1 MGRVGFCQG
10 YKLMDFIMKKILPI
24 IAASVSFLIS
34 CQKEESLVVSDTR
47 VDVPTLNA
55 SIEAM
60 PSGRTSY
67 EETDRSVRWTAQDR
81 IIAFM
86 KSTDWGRFQI
96 QARYA
101 GEKNAVFDW
110 NGGTLPSLVKEN
122 LDHYVALYPYQDG
135 VVCSVTGGTYTLTN
149 IVLPSTQNYA
159 EDSFANGSFPMVA
172 ACDES
177 DLTFRNLCGVLK
189 LHLKGK
195 QKVSSIIVKGNGDE
209 PLSGKASVSVTPGVG
224 EPEITMAA
232 EAETSVTLKCVSPVQ
247 LTEIE
252 SVDFYIS
259 LPPTE
264 FKNGFAVTVIDTDDN
279 EYVFKSAKS
288 MTISRSIVLKMP
300 EITLPSVSDEGGA
313 GNLSKDGTANC
324 YIVSADGHY
333 SFDAVKGNSDEPVGE
348 VASVAVLWES
358 TGTNEYLSVGALVQN
373 PTYADGVVSF
383 DVAKFKAGNAVIA
396 AKDASGNIL
405 WSWHIW
411 LTDKPSRHTYNN
423 GAGVMM
429 DRHLGATSYQPG
441 EVGSLGLF
449 YQWGR
454 KDPFLNSS
462 RIDACQA
469 AKSTLTW
476 PDAVPTSAE
485 TGTVAY
491 AIANPTV
498 FISADDHN
506 CYDWHYATR
515 DDSLWKA
522 QKTIYDP
529 CPTGWRVP
537 DGGSKGVWKT
547 AGFVGTACDLTYY
560 GYNFPISDSAYT
572 WYPLSGFR
580 SYKGILSFVGEYGF
594 CWSVTISE
602 GTEYVSFFRYDMYDS
617 VKPEMLF
624 ERANALSVRC
634 VQES

>member
-1 MGRVGFCQG
+1 MGFCQG
-10 YKLMDFIMKKILPI
+10 YQLTDFIMKKILPI
-24 IAASVSFLIS
+24 IAASVSLLIS
-34 CQKEESLVVSDTR
+34 CQKEESLVVSDIR
-47 VDVPTLNA
+47 ADVATLNA

-110 NGGTLPSLVKEN
+110 TGGTLPSLVKEN

-135 VVCSVTGGTYTLTN
+135 VVCSVTDGGYTLTN

-247 LTEIE
+247 LTETE
-252 SVDFYIS
+252 AVDFYIS
-259 LPPTE
+259 LPPTA

-358 TGTNEYLSVGALVQN
+358 TGTNEYLSVGDLVRN

-411 LTDKPSRHTYNN
+411 LTDKPSKHTYNN

-462 RIDACQA
+462 RIDACQVA
-469 AKSTLTW
+469 NSTLTW

-491 AIANPTV
+491 TIANPTV
-498 FISADDHN
+498 FISADNHKR
-506 CYDWHYATR
+506 YDWHYATR

-529 CPTGWRVP
+529 CPSGWRVP

-547 AGFVGTACDLTYY
+547 AGFVGTTCDQTYY

-580 SYKGILSFVGEYGF
+580 SYKGILSFVGEYGY

-602 GTEYVSFFRYDMYDS
+602 GAKYVSFFRYDIYDY

>member
-1 MGRVGFCQG
+1 
-10 YKLMDFIMKKILPI
+10 
-24 IAASVSFLIS
+24 
-34 CQKEESLVVSDTR
+34 
-47 VDVPTLNA
+47 
-55 SIEAM
+55 
-60 PSGRTSY
+60 
-67 EETDRSVRWTAQDR
+67 
-81 IIAFM
+81 
-86 KSTDWGRFQI
+86 
-96 QARYA
+96 
-101 GEKNAVFDW
+101 
-110 NGGTLPSLVKEN
+110 
-122 LDHYVALYPYQDG
+122 
-135 VVCSVTGGTYTLTN
+135 
-149 IVLPSTQNYA
+149 
-159 EDSFANGSFPMVA
+159 
-172 ACDES
+172 
-177 DLTFRNLCGVLK
+177 
-189 LHLKGK
+189 
-195 QKVSSIIVKGNGDE
+195 
-209 PLSGKASVSVTPGVG
+209 
-224 EPEITMAA
+224 
-232 EAETSVTLKCVSPVQ
+232 
-247 LTEIE
+247 
-252 SVDFYIS
+252 
-259 LPPTE
+259 
-264 FKNGFAVTVIDTDDN
+264 
-279 EYVFKSAKS
+279 
-288 MTISRSIVLKMP
+288 
-300 EITLPSVSDEGGA
+300 
-313 GNLSKDGTANC
+313 
-324 YIVSADGHY
+324 
-333 SFDAVKGNSDEPVGE
+333 
-348 VASVAVLWES
+348 
-358 TGTNEYLSVGALVQN
+358 
-373 PTYADGVVSF
+373 
-383 DVAKFKAGNAVIA
+383 
-396 AKDASGNIL
+396 
-405 WSWHIW
+405 
-411 LTDKPSRHTYNN
+411 
-423 GAGVMM
+423 MM

-498 FISADDHN
+498 FISADDDN

-529 CPTGWRVP
+529 CPSGWRVP

-547 AGFVGTACDLTYY
+547 AGFVGTVCDLTYY
-560 GYNFPISDSAYT
+560 GYNFPISDSAYS

>member
-1 MGRVGFCQG
+1 
-10 YKLMDFIMKKILPI
+10 
-24 IAASVSFLIS
+24 
-34 CQKEESLVVSDTR
+34 
-47 VDVPTLNA
+47 
-55 SIEAM
+55 
-60 PSGRTSY
+60 
-67 EETDRSVRWTAQDR
+67 
-81 IIAFM
+81 
-86 KSTDWGRFQI
+86 
-96 QARYA
+96 
-101 GEKNAVFDW
+101 
-110 NGGTLPSLVKEN
+110 
-122 LDHYVALYPYQDG
+122 
-135 VVCSVTGGTYTLTN
+135 
-149 IVLPSTQNYA
+149 
-159 EDSFANGSFPMVA
+159 
-172 ACDES
+172 
-177 DLTFRNLCGVLK
+177 
-189 LHLKGK
+189 
-195 QKVSSIIVKGNGDE
+195 
-209 PLSGKASVSVTPGVG
+209 
-224 EPEITMAA
+224 
-232 EAETSVTLKCVSPVQ
+232 
-247 LTEIE
+247 
-252 SVDFYIS
+252 
-259 LPPTE
+259 
-264 FKNGFAVTVIDTDDN
+264 
-279 EYVFKSAKS
+279 
-288 MTISRSIVLKMP
+288 MTISRSMVLKMP

-324 YIVSADGHY
+324 YIVSTDGHY

-358 TGTNEYLSVGALVQN
+358 TGTNEYLRVGALVQN

-411 LTDKPSRHTYNN
+411 LTDKPSKHTYNN

-462 RIDACQA
+462 RIDACQDA
-469 AKSTLTW
+469 NSTIAW

-491 AIANPTV
+491 TIANPTV
-498 FISADDHN
+498 FISADNHN
-506 CYDWHYATR
+506 RYDWHYATR

-529 CPTGWRVP
+529 CPSGWRVP

-547 AGFVGTACDLTYY
+547 AGFVGTSCDMTYY
-560 GYNFPISDSAYT
+560 GYNFPISDSAYS
-572 WYPLSGFR
+572 WYPFSGFR
-580 SYKGILSFVGEYGF
+580 SYEGVLSFVGEYGF

-617 VKPEMLF
+617 VKPDMLF

>member
-1 MGRVGFCQG
+1 
-10 YKLMDFIMKKILPI
+10 MKKILPI
-24 IAASVSFLIS
+24 IAASVSLLIS
-34 CQKEESLVVSDTR
+34 CQKEESLVVSDIR
-47 VDVPTLNA
+47 ADVATLNA

-135 VVCSVTGGTYTLTN
+135 VVCSVTDGGYTLTN
-149 IVLPSTQNYA
+149 VVLPSTQNYA

-172 ACDES
+172 ASDES

-247 LTEIE
+247 LTETE
-252 SVDFYIS
+252 AVDFYIS
-259 LPPTE
+259 LPPTV

-288 MTISRSIVLKMP
+288 MTISRSMVLKMP

-358 TGTNEYLSVGALVQN
+358 TGTNDYLRVGSLVQN

-411 LTDKPSRHTYNN
+411 LTDKPSKHTYNN

-441 EVGSLGLF
+441 ELGSLGLF

-498 FISADDHN
+498 FISADDDN

-529 CPTGWRVP
+529 CPSGWRVP

-547 AGFVGTACDLTYY
+547 AEFVGTTCDLTYY

>member
-1 MGRVGFCQG
+1 
-10 YKLMDFIMKKILPI
+10 MKKILPI
-24 IAASVSFLIS
+24 IAASVSLLIS

-110 NGGTLPSLVKEN
+110 TGGTLPSMVKEN

-135 VVCSVTGGTYTLTN
+135 VVCSVNDGGYTLTN

-159 EDSFANGSFPMVA
+159 EGSFANGSFPMVA

-195 QKVSSIIVKGNGDE
+195 QKVSSIIVKGNGNE

-247 LTEIE
+247 LTETE

-259 LPPTE
+259 LPPTA

-288 MTISRSIVLKMP
+288 MTISRSMVLKMP

-313 GNLSKDGTANC
+313 GNLSKNGTANC

-358 TGTNEYLSVGALVQN
+358 TGTNEFLSVGALVQN

-411 LTDKPSRHTYNN
+411 LTDKPSKHTYNN

-462 RIDACQA
+462 RIDACKA
-469 AKSTLTW
+469 ANSTLTW

-498 FISADDHN
+498 FISADDDN

-529 CPTGWRVP
+529 CPSGWRVP

-547 AGFVGTACDLTYY
+547 AGFVGTSCDLTYY
-560 GYNFPISDSAYT
+560 GYNFPISDSAYS

>member
-1 MGRVGFCQG
+1 
-10 YKLMDFIMKKILPI
+10 MKKILPI

-34 CQKEESLVVSDTR
+34 CQKEESLVVSDIAA
-47 VDVPTLNA
+47 DIPTLNA

-67 EETDRSVRWTAQDR
+67 EEADRSVRWTAQDR

-135 VVCSVTGGTYTLTN
+135 VVCSVTDGGYTLTN
-149 IVLPSTQNYA
+149 VVLPSTQNYA

-209 PLSGKASVSVTPGVG
+209 PLSGNASVSVTPGVG
-224 EPEITMAA
+224 EPAITMTAD
-232 EAETSVTLKCVSPVQ
+232 AETSVTLKCVSPVQ
-247 LTEIE
+247 LSEAE

-259 LPPTE
+259 LPPTV

-288 MTISRSIVLKMP
+288 MTISRSMVLKMP

-324 YIVSADGHY
+324 YIVSDNGHY
-333 SFDAVKGNSDEPVGE
+333 CFDAVKGNSDEPVGE
-348 VASVAVLWES
+348 IASVAVLWES
-358 TGTNEYLSVGALVQN
+358 TGTNMYIGTGDLVQN
-373 PTYADGVVSF
+373 PSYADGVVSF
-383 DVAKFKAGNAVIA
+383 DVGKYKAGNAVIA
-396 AKDASGNIL
+396 AKDESGNIL

-411 LTDKPSRHTYNN
+411 LTDKPSEQTYNN

-462 RIDACQA
+462 RIDANQDA
-469 AKSTLTW
+469 NSTIAW
-476 PDAVPTSAE
+476 PDSVPTSAE

-491 AIANPTV
+491 TIAHPTV
-498 FISADDHN
+498 FISADNHN
-506 CYDWHYATR
+506 RYDWHYATR

-547 AGFVGTACDLTYY
+547 AEFVGTTCDLTYY
-560 GYNFPISDSAYT
+560 GYNFPISDSVYT

-580 SYKGILSFVGEYGF
+580 SYEGVLSFVGEYGF

-617 VKPEMLF
+617 VKPAMLF

>member
-1 MGRVGFCQG
+1 
-10 YKLMDFIMKKILPI
+10 MKKILPI
-24 IAASVSFLIS
+24 IAASVSLLIS
-34 CQKEESLVVSDTR
+34 CQKEESLVVSDIR
-47 VDVPTLNA
+47 ADVPTLNA

-110 NGGTLPSLVKEN
+110 TGGTFPSLAKEN

-135 VVCSVTGGTYTLTN
+135 VVCSVTDGVYTLTN
-149 IVLPSTQNYA
+149 VVLPSTQNYA
-159 EDSFANGSFPMVA
+159 EDSFANGAFPMVA

-195 QKVSSIIVKGNGDE
+195 QKVANIIVKGNGDE

-247 LTEIE
+247 LNETEA
-252 SVDFYIS
+252 VDFYIS
-259 LPPTE
+259 LPPTV

-288 MTISRSIVLKMP
+288 MTISRSMVLKMP

-324 YIVSADGHY
+324 YIVSTDGHY

-358 TGTNEYLSVGALVQN
+358 TGANEYLRVGALVQN

-411 LTDKPSRHTYNN
+411 LTDKPSKHTYNN

-462 RIDACQA
+462 RIDACQDA
-469 AKSTLTW
+469 NSTIAW

-491 AIANPTV
+491 TIAHPTV
-498 FISADDHN
+498 FISADNHN
-506 CYDWHYATR
+506 RYDWHYATR

-529 CPTGWRVP
+529 CPSGWRVP
-537 DGGSKGVWKT
+537 EGGSKGVWRT
-547 AGFVGTACDLTYY
+547 AGFAGNPCDLTNY

-572 WYPLSGFR
+572 WYPFSGFR
-580 SYKGILSFVGEYGF
+580 SYEGVLSFVGEYGF
-594 CWSVTISE
+594 CWSVSVLA
-602 GTEYVSFFRYDMYDS
+602 GTEYVDFFRYDMYDS
-617 VKPEMLF
+617 VTTSGIF
-624 ERANALSVRC
+624 ERANALSIRC
-634 VQES
+634 IQES

>member
-1 MGRVGFCQG
+1 
-10 YKLMDFIMKKILPI
+10 MKKILPI

-55 SIEAM
+55 SIEGM

-67 EETDRSVRWTAQDR
+67 EEADRSVRWTAQDR

-135 VVCSVTGGTYTLTN
+135 VVCSVTGGIYTLTN
-149 IVLPSTQNYA
+149 VVLPSIQNYA
-159 EDSFANGSFPMVA
+159 EGSFANGSFPMVA

-232 EAETSVTLKCVSPVQ
+232 EAETSVTLKCISPVQ

-288 MTISRSIVLKMP
+288 MTISRSMVLKMP

-411 LTDKPSRHTYNN
+411 LTDKPSKHTYNN

>member
-1 MGRVGFCQG
+1 
-10 YKLMDFIMKKILPI
+10 MKKILPI

-149 IVLPSTQNYA
+149 VVLLSTQNYA
-159 EDSFANGSFPMVA
+159 EDSFSNGSFPMVA

-247 LTEIE
+247 LTETE
-252 SVDFYIS
+252 AVDFYIS
-259 LPPTE
+259 LPPTV

-288 MTISRSIVLKMP
+288 MTISRSMVLKMP

-529 CPTGWRVP
+529 CPSGWRVP